1 MAIPLLTHPN
11 PSGARATGAAVGD
24 LKALPW
30 NSFHPVRIVPQ
41 AWLRS
46 MKEPLVPAGSY
57 ERAVA
62 AGNLTGGS
70 EARQEEAIRVLLAL
84 PPPNR

>member
-1 MAIPLLTHPN
+1 MPP
-11 PSGARATGAAVGD
+11 
-24 LKALPW
+24 
-30 NSFHPVRIVPQ
+30 
-41 AWLRS
+41 
-46 MKEPLVPAGSY
+46 GSY

-62 AGNLTGGS
+62 AGRLSEGK

>member
-1 MAIPLLTHPN
+1 MT
-11 PSGARATGAAVGD
+11 
-24 LKALPW
+24 
-30 NSFHPVRIVPQ
+30 
-41 AWLRS
+41 
-46 MKEPLVPAGSY
+46 EPLVPAGSY

-62 AGNLTGGS
+62 AGNLTGGP